1 MTMELHATP
10 EEVMRAVETLEK
22 FAREQQLPD
31 KLICGLTLALE
42 ECGSN
47 IVNHALHRD
56 AGQKFRVTFER
67 QGSQMLIELRDHGPE
82 FDPTTAQERTP
93 SAEDDDIPGGWGIH
107 LVRRY
112 IDDIRYQRES
122 GENIL
127 RLTKRLDDAPGSD
140 SKLHPEPEDSE
151 KHT

>member
-10 EEVMRAVETLEK
+10 EEVMRAVETLEN
-22 FAREQQLPD
+22 FARAQHLPE

-47 IVNHALHRD
+47 IVNHALGRD
-56 AGQKFRVTFER
+56 PRQKFRVTFER

-82 FDPTTAQERTP
+82 FNPTTVPVRTP
-93 SAEDDDIPGGWGIH
+93 SAEDDNIPGGWGIH

-112 IDDIRYQRES
+112 IDDIHYQRQS

-127 RLTKRLDDAPGSD
+127 RLTKRLDTSPAPN
-140 SKLHPEPEDSE
+140 PP
-151 KHT
+151 